1 MTEVSRLP
9 DGKKHWSFLSDTPP
23 DLPGHYFMSTT
34 RGFMTVFVAFMLL
47 LNDIGEFIWGWPDYE
62 FSVDKNKSSF
72 LNINVDMV
80 MWIWSSP
87 CHVIVSVLILRRD
100 IQLIPVDSPDCWF
113 EGRNGW
119 PIVFEWWFSP
129 GWHFLRCRSSNRPQV
144 SIITSRLKSFANIN
158 ITLLENIL
166 LPSQLSRQSQSHE
179 NPVEC

>member
-1 MTEVSRLP
+1 MNRHWKQIMTEVSRLP

-80 MWIWSSP
+80 VAMPCNRECPHSSSRHP
-87 CHVIVSVLILRRD
+87 A
-100 IQLIPVDSPDCWF
+100 DSS
-113 EGRNGW
+113 G
-119 PIVFEWWFSP
+119 
-129 GWHFLRCRSSNRPQV
+129 
-144 SIITSRLKSFANIN
+144 
-158 ITLLENIL
+158 
-166 LPSQLSRQSQSHE
+166 QS
-179 NPVEC
+179 